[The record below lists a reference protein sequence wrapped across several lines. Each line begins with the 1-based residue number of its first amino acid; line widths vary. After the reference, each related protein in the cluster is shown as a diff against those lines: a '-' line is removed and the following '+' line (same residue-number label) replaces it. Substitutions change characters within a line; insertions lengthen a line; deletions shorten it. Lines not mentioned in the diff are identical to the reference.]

1 MQLLSALLLVML
13 SFSGLAKPVQIT
25 DVHLGKPTQPQTRL
39 VFDLSAPV
47 THNIFTLN
55 SPYRLVIDLKNT
67 QWANKPKQFDNHPLI
82 TAIRTALRNKADLRV
97 VLDLNQPI
105 HTKSFLLKPDNHHGH
120 QLIVE
125 MNTLTRP
132 SYAFS
137 LEQPTLI
144 SKVNAQIASS
154 EPINV
159 PMQRVTTTTKPATTV
174 TSQPKRDIIIAIDAG
189 HGGIDPGAIGAKGTP
204 EKEIVLAIAK
214 ELAILI
220 MKEPGLRA
228 VLIRNG
234 DYFIKLRDRIE
245 LARQYQ
251 ADLFISIHA
260 DAYLGNEV
268 AQGSSVYMLSR
279 QGVSSEA
286 ARWLANKENAA
297 DLIGGVSLSDKDE
310 LLASVLLDLSQ
321 ASTLEASAHL
331 GQKVLKALG
340 QVSKNHFSQVQ
351 RAGFMV
357 LRAPDIPSILVET
370 GFISNPREEQK
381 LSRSEYRHQIANAIF
396 EGVQDYFSHYPHLST
411 LLASR

>member
-1 MQLLSALLLVML
+1 MQLLSAFLLVML
-13 SFSGLAKPVQIT
+13 SFSGLAKPVQVM
-25 DVHLGKPTQPQTRL
+25 DFHLGKPAQPQTRL
-39 VFDLSAPV
+39 VFELSAPV

-67 QWANKPKQFDNHPLI
+67 QWVNNPKRPDNHPLI
-82 TAIRTALRNKADLRV
+82 KDIRTALRNKEDLRV
-97 VLDLNQPI
+97 VVDLNQPI

-125 MNTLTRP
+125 MNTLTHP

-137 LEQPTLI
+137 LEQPALA
-144 SKVNAQIASS
+144 SGFRAQVV
-154 EPINV
+154 PIK
-159 PMQRVTTTTKPATTV
+159 PTEVTTTTKENTAATLK
-174 TSQPKRDIIIAIDAG
+174 PKRDIIIAIDAG
-189 HGGIDPGAIGAKGTP
+189 HGGIDPGAIGTKGTP

-214 ELAILI
+214 ELAMLI
-220 MKEPGLRA
+220 MKERGFRA
-228 VLIRNG
+228 VLLRNG

-260 DAYLGNEV
+260 DAYLGSEIV
-268 AQGSSVYMLSR
+268 QGSSVYMLSR

-297 DLIGGVSLSDKDE
+297 DLIGGISLSDKDE

-321 ASTLEASAHL
+321 ASTLEASTHF

-340 QVSKNHFSQVQ
+340 KVSKNHFSQVQ

-357 LRAPDIPSILVET
+357 LRAPDIPSILIET
-370 GFISNPREEQK
+370 GFISNPQEEQR
-381 LSRSEYRHQIANAIF
+381 LNHSEYRYQIANAIL
-396 EGVQDYFSHYPHLST
+396 EGVRDYFNHYPPLST

>member
-1 MQLLSALLLVML
+1 ML
-13 SFSGLAKPVQIT
+13 SFSCLAKPVQII
-25 DVHLGKPTQPQTRL
+25 DIHWGKPAQPQTRL

-67 QWANKPKQFDNHPLI
+67 QWANNPKQLDNHPLI
-82 TAIRTALRNKADLRV
+82 TAIRTALRNKEDLRV

-125 MNTLTRP
+125 MNTLTHP

-137 LEQPTLI
+137 LEQPTLV
-144 SKVNAQIASS
+144 SKVSAQVASPQLT
-154 EPINV
+154 EV
-159 PMQRVTTTTKPATTV
+159 PVPPVITTTKPVTAV
-174 TSQPKRDIIIAIDAG
+174 TSKPKRDIIIAIDAG
-189 HGGIDPGAIGAKGTP
+189 HGGVDPGATGVKGTP
-204 EKEIVLAIAK
+204 EKDIVLAIAK
-214 ELAILI
+214 ELAMLI

-228 VLIRNG
+228 VLVRNG

-260 DAYLGNEV
+260 DAYLGSEI

-279 QGVSSEA
+279 QGASSEA

-297 DLIGGVSLSDKDE
+297 DLIGGISLSDKDE

-321 ASTLEASAHL
+321 AGTLEASANL
-331 GQKVLKALG
+331 GQTVLKALG
-340 QVSKNHFSQVQ
+340 TVSKNHLAQVQ

-370 GFISNPREEQK
+370 GFISNPHEEQR
-381 LSRSEYRHQIANAIF
+381 LIRSDYRHQLANAIF
-396 EGVQDYFSHYPHLST
+396 EGVRNYFSHYPNLST

>member
-1 MQLLSALLLVML
+1 MQLLSAFLLVML
-13 SFSGLAKPVQIT
+13 SFSGLAEPVQIV
-25 DVHLGKPTQPQTRL
+25 DFHLGKPAQPQTRL
-39 VFDLSAPV
+39 IFNLSAPV

-67 QWANKPKQFDNHPLI
+67 QWANNPKRLNNHPLI
-82 TAIRTALRNKADLRV
+82 KNIRIALRNKEDLRV
-97 VLDLNQPI
+97 VVDLNQPI
-105 HTKSFLLKPDNHHGH
+105 HTKSFLLKPDNRHGH
-120 QLIVE
+120 QLVVE
-125 MNTLTRP
+125 MNTLTHP

-137 LEQPTLI
+137 LEQP
-144 SKVNAQIASS
+144 AFASS
-154 EPINV
+154 FRAPVAPIK
-159 PMQRVTTTTKPATTV
+159 PTDVTTTTKENTAAT
-174 TSQPKRDIIIAIDAG
+174 SKPKRDIIIAIDAG
-189 HGGIDPGAIGAKGTP
+189 HGGIDPGAIGTKGTP

-214 ELAILI
+214 ELAMLI
-220 MKEPGLRA
+220 MKEPGFRA

-260 DAYLGNEV
+260 DAYLGNEIV
-268 AQGSSVYMLSR
+268 QGSSVYMLSR

-297 DLIGGVSLSDKDE
+297 DLIGGISLSDKDE

-321 ASTLEASAHL
+321 ASTLEASTHF

-340 QVSKNHFSQVQ
+340 KVSKNHFSQVQ

-357 LRAPDIPSILVET
+357 LRAPDIPSILIET
-370 GFISNPREEQK
+370 GFISNPQEEQR
-381 LSRSEYRHQIANAIF
+381 LNHSEYRYQIATAIL
-396 EGVQDYFSHYPHLST
+396 EGVRDYFNHYPPLST

>member
-1 MQLLSALLLVML
+1 MQLLSAFLLVIL
-13 SFSGLAKPVQIT
+13 SFAAVAKPVQII
-25 DVHLGKPTQPQTRL
+25 DFHLGKPAQPQTRL

-67 QWANKPKQFDNHPLI
+67 QWANNPKQPHNHPLI
-82 TAIRTALRNKADLRV
+82 TAIRTAPRNKADLRV
-97 VLDLNQPI
+97 VFDLNQPI
-105 HTKSFLLKPDNHHGH
+105 HTKSFLLQADSHHGH

-125 MNTLTRP
+125 MNTLSHP

-137 LEQPTLI
+137 LEQPALSTNLRTP
-144 SKVNAQIASS
+144 VA
-154 EPINV
+154 PIKPSYV
-159 PMQRVTTTTKPATTV
+159 QPPVTTMTNHVTAPA
-174 TSQPKRDIIIAIDAG
+174 SKSKRDIIIAIDAG
-189 HGGIDPGAIGAKGTP
+189 HGGIDPGAIGTKGTY
-204 EKEIVLAIAK
+204 EKAIVLAIAK
-214 ELAILI
+214 ELARLI
-220 MKEPGLRA
+220 MKAPGFRA
-228 VLIRNG
+228 VLLRNG

-260 DAYLGNEV
+260 DAYLGNEIV
-268 AQGSSVYMLSR
+268 QGSSVYMLSR
-279 QGVSSEA
+279 QGASSEA

-297 DLIGGVSLSDKDE
+297 DLIGGISLSDKDE

-331 GQKVLKALG
+331 GQQVLKALG
-340 QVSKNHFSQVQ
+340 KVSKNHLSQVQ

-370 GFISNPREEQK
+370 GFISNPQEEQK
-381 LSRSEYRHQIANAIF
+381 LNNLVYRRKIAAAIF
-396 EGVQDYFSHYPHLST
+396 EGVQNYFNHYSPLST

>member
-1 MQLLSALLLVML
+1 MQLLSAFLLVIL
-13 SFSGLAKPVQIT
+13 PFAAGAKPVQII
-25 DVHLGKPTQPQTRL
+25 DFHLGKSALPQTRL

-67 QWANKPKQFDNHPLI
+67 QWANNPKQLQNHLLI
-82 TAIRTALRNKADLRV
+82 TEIRTAPRNQTDLRV

-105 HTKSFLLKPDNHHGH
+105 HTKSFLLKADKHHGH

-125 MNTLTRP
+125 INTLSPP

-137 LEQPTLI
+137 LEQPALRTPVAPTKSSAPPPVTATNRLDART
-144 SKVNAQIASS
+144 SK
-154 EPINV
+154 
-159 PMQRVTTTTKPATTV
+159 
-174 TSQPKRDIIIAIDAG
+174 PKRDIIIAIDAG
-189 HGGIDPGAIGAKGTP
+189 HGGIDPGAIGTKGTS
-204 EKEIVLAIAK
+204 EKTIVLAIAK
-214 ELAILI
+214 ELARLI
-220 MKEPGLRA
+220 MKAPGLRA

-260 DAYLGNEV
+260 DAYLGNEIV
-268 AQGSSVYMLSR
+268 QGSSVYMLSR
-279 QGVSSEA
+279 QGASSEA

-297 DLIGGVSLSDKDE
+297 DLIGGISLSDKDE

-331 GQKVLKALG
+331 GQQVLKALG
-340 QVSKNHFSQVQ
+340 KVSKNHLSRVQ

-370 GFISNPREEQK
+370 GFISNLQEEQK
-381 LSRSEYRHQIANAIF
+381 LNNQEYRRQIALAIF
-396 EGVQDYFSHYPHLST
+396 EGVQNYFNHYSPLST